1 MSNTEKKDGRVDES
15 FEDVILNDKNPN
27 DESDNETKNK
37 TSPTIFYKLQFN
49 ELKELL
55 EKEKQNSAIA
65 VEKWKHV
72 LADYQ
77 NLEKRTEKEI
87 IDRVNTKTDKLI
99 LDFLNVY
106 ENFLRAKE
114 AYLKDGISVEGLVVI
129 IKNMESLLLEYDVEP
144 IATVGKIFDPNLHE
158 AVSTINDQSLDDNT
172 ITKEITKGYISR
184 NRVIRASKVIVSKKN
199 QIKQ

>member
-199 QIKQ
+199 QIKR

>member
-1 MSNTEKKDGRVDES
+1 MSNTEKKDGMVDES
-15 FEDVILNDKNPN
+15 HEDAILNDKNPN

-129 IKNMESLLLEYDVEP
+129 IKNMESLLLEYEIGQID
-144 IATVGKIFDPNLHE
+144 TVGKIFDPNLHE

>member
-129 IKNMESLLLEYDVEP
+129 IKNMESLLLEYEVGP
-144 IATVGKIFDPNLHE
+144 IDTVGKIFDPNLHE

>member
-15 FEDVILNDKNPN
+15 LEDVILNDKNPN

-37 TSPTIFYKLQFN
+37 TSPTIFYKLQFK

-129 IKNMESLLLEYDVEP
+129 IKNMESLLLEYEIGQID
-144 IATVGKIFDPNLHE
+144 TVGKIFDPNLHE

>member
-65 VEKWKHV
+65 VEKWKRV

-77 NLEKRTEKEI
+77 NLEKRTQQEI

-129 IKNMESLLLEYDVEP
+129 IKNMESLLLEYEVGP
-144 IATVGKIFDPNLHE
+144 IDTVGKIFDRHCC
-158 AVSTINDQSLDDNT
+158 I
-172 ITKEITKGYISR
+172 
-184 NRVIRASKVIVSKKN
+184 
-199 QIKQ
+199 

>member
-65 VEKWKHV
+65 VEKWKRV

-77 NLEKRTEKEI
+77 NLEKRTQQEI